1 MEDTFQMRLS
11 RRDRQAFERSARARK
26 LSLAA
31 FLREAGRE
39 KANRVKQRAA
49 CLEYKDKI
57 ELSPEA
63 EQNPRKF
70 IRSKIRARNGLHS

>member
-11 RRDRQAFERSARARK
+11 SQDRQAFERSARAKR

-39 KANRVKQRAA
+39 KASRVKQRAA
-49 CLEYKDKI
+49 CLDYKDKVS
-57 ELSPEA
+57 LSPEA
-63 EQNPRKF
+63 ERNPKDF
-70 IRSKIRARNGLHS
+70 IRSKIRARNGLHR